1 MGEGGGGARMA
12 SCDVFMPQVNLHA
25 RMDRDAAGLGT
36 EGDGTMEKLCGKG
49 REEGR
54 DGGRDTVN

>member
-1 MGEGGGGARMA
+1 MA

-36 EGDGTMEKLCGKG
+36 EGDGTTEKLRGKG
-49 REEGR
+49 REGGR
-54 DGGRDTVN
+54 DGGTEGGRDTVN